1 MRKSWC
7 SQSYHS
13 VNCLFWDEKHHE
25 EWDNKSKPVKGS
37 EKQPLG
43 TLYTTHLSDVRDMH
57 RNIIHQQW
65 TGLCL
70 QFWDLMSGIVSQW
83 SGMRSR
89 TERYSIHHAP
99 GMKSQ
104 QQGWSVPYTTLHQMG
119 WLSAPSEYSPMWHA
133 SYCAMQVSWIPCG
146 QRYSTQWPTHTTGH
160 HEGLN

>member
-1 MRKSWC
+1 
-7 SQSYHS
+7 
-13 VNCLFWDEKHHE
+13 VNCLFWDENRQE

-43 TLYTTHLSDVRDMH
+43 TLYTTHLSDVRDVH

-89 TERYSIHHAP
+89 TERYTSRT
-99 GMKSQ
+99 
-104 QQGWSVPYTTLHQMG
+104 WDEVT
-119 WLSAPSEYSPMWHA
+119 
-133 SYCAMQVSWIPCG
+133 
-146 QRYSTQWPTHTTGH
+146 TTGVECPLYH
-160 HEGLN
+160 PASNGVAECTIRVLTNAARIILCNAGLLDSLWAEVFNTVTYTHNRSSRGAKWTYPI